1 MDATITRRNL
11 LLGTSAVLGCSAVAA
26 PLIAAPRRERGF
38 IRRDGTRLMLDREPW
53 RYVGTNPL
61 QGKFTCVES
70 QSARLE
76 SGRYLLPIER
86 CAG

>member
-1 MDATITRRNL
+1 LAGSGISLLKQLQQDDRR
-11 LLGTSAVLGCSAVAA
+11 A
-26 PLIAAPRRERGF
+26 
-38 IRRDGTRLMLDREPW
+38 W